1 MTSLMSA
8 YPSRKLCV
16 LSSFNLLLERLTTGS
31 RSVVKNICD
40 GFLST
45 RSSRMRKRRQSR
57 WCSTLAGELVCHTGQ
72 DNCVSNVEAEHVNDN
87 CSQSRALVES
97 SIGLGGREAD
107 DWFLEGTEEAVQLAR
122 TGVAL
127 RSMRRRDCLRAGADR
142 RDIVKG

>member
-57 WCSTLAGELVCHTGQ
+57 WCSTLAGKLICHTGQ
-72 DNCVSNVEAEHVNDN
+72 DDCVSNVKAEHVNDI

-97 SIGLGGREAD
+97 SIGLGGREA
-107 DWFLEGTEEAVQLAR
+107 AVQLAR

-142 RDIVKG
+142 RDIVEG